1 MLTRGLFDTAARIVM
16 QPEAGPL
23 LPVSVLPVRRQ
34 ISRPV
39 DSECGPFAGF
49 AIEVGPT
56 PGRLRSRSGDWPA
69 ATGRRGIPCREAR
82 RADLTGMKGRSTM
95 VVKLIMRSC

>member
-1 MLTRGLFDTAARIVM
+1 MSPIALVATGR
-16 QPEAGPL
+16 
-23 LPVSVLPVRRQ
+23 PVR
-34 ISRPV
+34 
-39 DSECGPFAGF
+39 
-49 AIEVGPT
+49 

-95 VVKLIMRSC
+95 VVKLITQSC